1 LFWYFPNP
9 IRAFQCDTDASTH
22 LLSAISDRP
31 PYRSQGNTHISFL
44 QDSSCAATITYN
56 IDFDAFLQDSRCAAT
71 ITYNIDFDAFLQDS
85 SCAATITYNIDFDV
99 FLQDSSCAA
108 TITYNIDFDAI
119 PELNCDV
126 SCVWLKR
133 GGHV

>member
-1 LFWYFPNP
+1 MLPLSLDCPFLIAPSVFSSVFFFFIDHSTEVNHCYTFSLYRTWSYASAILFVLYYLFWYFPNP

-22 LLSAISDRP
+22 LLSVISDRP
-31 PYRSQGNTHISFL
+31 PYRSQGNTHIS
-44 QDSSCAATITYN
+44 
-56 IDFDAFLQDSRCAAT
+56 
-71 ITYNIDFDAFLQDS
+71 
-85 SCAATITYNIDFDV
+85 